1 MPKTYAVKHKDEEIR
16 GQSRSG
22 GIFTAVSDLILERGG
37 VIVGCKLDEDMSA
50 VHKVAITKEE
60 RDEFRGSK
68 YIQSDLKTTFREV
81 KALLEEGKEV
91 LFSGTGCQCAG
102 LLSFL
107 GKDYSNLITMDIVCH
122 GVPSPK
128 VWQDYLNY
136 VKNKFKGKNI
146 TFVDFRNKKK
156 YGWKAHVETVEVDG
170 VKHHSK
176 VFTTLFYSHQ
186 IIRPS
191 CYVCPYKNIH
201 HKTDITI
208 ADCWKVDKAAPGF
221 NDNKGV
227 SLVLVNTNRG
237 LDLFEASKEV
247 IDYVDVNIK
256 SVMQRP
262 LKAPFPEPENR
273 AEFWKDYQEL
283 SFAKIAR
290 KYGGDTDYGLK
301 IVKRKAKSFLR
312 KLKKFVKRVIRW
324 ENAKRD
330 TETI

>member
-1 MPKTYAVKHKDEEIR
+1 MPYTYAVKHKDEDVR

-37 VIVGCKLDEDMSA
+37 AIVGCKLDDSFNA
-50 VHKVAITKEE
+50 IHTVANTKEE
-60 RDEFRGSK
+60 RDAFRGSK

-81 KALLEEGKEV
+81 KTLLEEGRDV
-91 LFSGTGCQCAG
+91 LFTGTGCQCAG
-102 LLSFL
+102 LLGFL
-107 GKDYSNLITMDIVCH
+107 GKEYENLTTMDIVCH
-122 GVPSPK
+122 GVPSTK
-128 VWQDYLNY
+128 VWQDYLSFI
-136 VKNKFKGKNI
+136 KNKVKGNKI

-156 YGWKAHVETVEVDG
+156 YGWKAHVETVGVDG
-170 VKHHSK
+170 ALHHSK

-186 IIRPS
+186 ILRPS

-227 SLVLVNTNRG
+227 SLVLVNTKRG
-237 LDLFEASKEV
+237 LSLFEASKGS
-247 IDYVDVNIK
+247 IDFVDVNIK
-256 SVMQRP
+256 SCMQRP
-262 LKAPFPEPENR
+262 LKKPFPEPENR

-290 KYGGDTDYGLK
+290 KYGGDTDYGMK
-301 IVKRKAKSFLR
+301 IVKRKAKSLLR
-312 KLKKFVKRVIRW
+312 RIKKLVKRVIRW
-324 ENAKRD
+324 
-330 TETI
+330 